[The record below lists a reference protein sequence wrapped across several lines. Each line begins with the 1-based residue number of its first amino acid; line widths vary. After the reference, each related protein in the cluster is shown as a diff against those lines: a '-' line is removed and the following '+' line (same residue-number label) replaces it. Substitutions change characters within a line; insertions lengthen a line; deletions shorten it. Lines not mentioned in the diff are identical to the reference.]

1 MRRSEILEERR
12 RRVSPEARESVAMSF
27 RIADRIHDI
36 LEEKG
41 LNQKDLAS
49 LLGKSEA
56 EISKWMRGT
65 HNFTIDTLVAIEDAL
80 DAPIIEVFHAPKV
93 YESMMA
99 SEPLL
104 PPE

>member
-41 LNQKDLAS
+41 LKQKSVSGCVVLTTLRLIPWLLSRMLLMRQLLKSFMHLRFMNQ
-49 LLGKSEA
+49 
-56 EISKWMRGT
+56 
-65 HNFTIDTLVAIEDAL
+65 
-80 DAPIIEVFHAPKV
+80 
-93 YESMMA
+93 
-99 SEPLL
+99 
-104 PPE
+104 